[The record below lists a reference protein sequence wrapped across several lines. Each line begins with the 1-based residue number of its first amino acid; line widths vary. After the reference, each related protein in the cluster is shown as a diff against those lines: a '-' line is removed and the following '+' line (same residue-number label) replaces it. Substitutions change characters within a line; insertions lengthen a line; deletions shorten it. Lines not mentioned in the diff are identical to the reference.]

1 MNQLTTKIKKYAAF
15 LVIVLLVAVALPST
29 GVWAV
34 DRSATISAPGEASLG
49 QVFNVT
55 LGFSPRSDTRSCSF
69 TITYDNNLIEL
80 IGKNSVNV
88 SGLSGELQVGTASPA
103 TVVLPYLGEA
113 KPADSIARL
122 QFKVIG
128 KGSVTIK
135 VTAAKDGIIDPEENR
150 ISVGAS
156 RTIQLTDASAT
167 TAKTTSPTTTKAST
181 TTTSTTPAETQPRH
195 QVETVIGKRYDGVE
209 LVVPDSELMGE
220 NVPSSFSEVEI
231 EWGDKYL
238 LAYQSESLP
247 YTLYWLSD
255 QEGETRIYLYLEDS
269 QVFVPYLRTEWS
281 SRYYTFALVP
291 EEMVP
296 EGFELT
302 TLSVWEREVAGY
314 RPVEGSFISK
324 LDYDDLLVD
333 DTQDPGERRFE
344 LPDTVYLLALR
355 LNDAEEVN
363 LYLYDRGI
371 DSLIR
376 VSHWLVPVAGSF
388 LDPDVVTPTVEPS
401 EVVPSET
408 EEVSE
413 TEAPEKEERV
423 GGATIELFGLELPVY
438 LVAGVVAIVLLMLAV
453 AVWFFIRAK
462 RAAEF
467 EPDIELEDLS
477 GSESFDPVLPVAPVE
492 PEESL
497 PEHLFT
503 QDEEIAEPELEDNQ
517 STSDNGWDEL
527 KETLFG
533 REKNERRRPD
543 KRPPGIRPSIHRRVE
558 RDDPEDHDE
567 L

>member
-1 MNQLTTKIKKYAAF
+1 MKIKKQIVF
-15 LVIVLLVAVALPST
+15 FIIVGIVLLAVLPAIPVS
-29 GVWAV
+29 AAS
-34 DRSATISAPGEASLG
+34 RQATISGPKEAQIG
-49 QVFNVT
+49 QSFTVT
-55 LGFSPRSDTRSCSF
+55 LGFSPAEKTRSSDF
-69 TITYDNNLIEL
+69 DITYDNNLIQL
-80 IGKNSVNV
+80 TGISKASNV
-88 SGLSGELQVGTASPA
+88 ADK
-103 TVVLPYLGEA
+103 VLPESASGA
-113 KPADSIARL
+113 KSPLKVGVIHYGDGVSADKILYL
-122 QFKVIG
+122 QFKVIA

-135 VTAAKDGIIDPEENR
+135 ITSASDGVDGNTV
-150 ISVGAS
+150 SAGAS
-156 RTIQLTDASAT
+156 RTIELTDASTT
-167 TAKTTSPTTTKAST
+167 TAKTTSPTTTQAPT

-195 QVETVIGKRYDGVE
+195 QVETVIGKRYDGVD

-220 NVPSSFSEVEI
+220 NVPSSFSEVEV

-255 QEGETRIYLYLEDS
+255 QEGETRIYLYQEDS

-324 LDYDDLLVD
+324 PDYDDLLED

-423 GGATIELFGLELPVY
+423 GGATIELFGLELPIY
-438 LVAGVVAIVLLMLAV
+438 LVAGTGALVLLMLAV

-467 EPDIELEDLS
+467 EPDLELEDLS
-477 GSESFDPVLPVAPVE
+477 GAESFDPDPVVPVLPVE
-492 PEESL
+492 QEEAL
-497 PEHLFT
+497 PEHLFA
-503 QDEEIAEPELEDNQ
+503 QEEEIAEPEEENKEP
-517 STSDNGWDEL
+517 TSDNGWDEL